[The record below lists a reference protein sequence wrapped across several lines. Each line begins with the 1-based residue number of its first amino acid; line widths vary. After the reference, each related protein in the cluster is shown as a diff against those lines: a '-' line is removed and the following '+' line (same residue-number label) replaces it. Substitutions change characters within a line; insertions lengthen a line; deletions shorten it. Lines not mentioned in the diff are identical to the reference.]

1 MGYGREMYYTGYRDG
16 SVWESLGLIGSRLTF
31 TDDETI
37 NALGLGMVRQQS
49 NKRTAMEAA
58 LQYTL
63 VSAGQGAE
71 LTTAQMVNDQT
82 TLAHFIESGIV
93 FDGYYKSDRDWY
105 FREDMK
111 QLHFNRICSQWDR
124 NDAQVTSSGSYCTG
138 EKKYSWSGHWE
149 YAHDGYEGSPI
160 LNYNENRRLLLS
172 LADPKDVQRT
182 ISKVLSRM
190 KQGERI
196 KQIGSGRDRKFTWKN
211 WTWLEDYRR
220 QHTVSNTKMRKI
232 GDVVNGWE
240 YYVDSV
246 QEKFGVKVNSYK
258 WKPHNKDD
266 DTVWLVA
273 DMCYFNKDEAQ
284 ADADALNEVSRS
296 FMEQFANRLTKKMF
310 VKEDGSVRNDT
321 KIRLYGVESI
331 LMHMRLPADA
341 VVEDLPSPAEVR
353 HRRFTQ
359 VTKGFNAWQKEIALS
374 MSSNFT
380 YSFEKKVVGQ

>member
-16 SVWESLGLIGSRLTF
+16 SVWLSLGLIGSRLTF

-49 NKRTAMEAA
+49 NNRTAMEAA

-93 FDGYYKSDRDWY
+93 FDGFYQSKRDWY

-111 QLHFNRICSQWDR
+111 QLHFNRICSYWDK
-124 NDAQVTSSGSYCTG
+124 DDTQVTSSGRYCTG
-138 EKKYSWSGHWE
+138 EKKNTYWSGFWI
-149 YAHDGYEGSPI
+149 YADDGYEGSAI

-182 ISKVLSRM
+182 ISKVLTRM
-190 KQGERI
+190 KQGGRI
-196 KQIGSGRDRKFTWKN
+196 TQIGSGRGRQFTWKN

-258 WKPHNKDD
+258 WKPHNTDD
-266 DTVWLVA
+266 DTVWSVA

-284 ADADALNEVSRS
+284 ADADALNEVTRS
-296 FMEQFANRLTKKMF
+296 FMEQFANRLTKKMY
-310 VKEDGSVRNDT
+310 VKQDGSVKNDT
-321 KIRLYGVESI
+321 NIRMYSVQSTTLK
-331 LMHMRLPADA
+331 MRLPADA

-353 HRRFTQ
+353 HRRFAQ
-359 VTKGFNAWQKEIALS
+359 VSKGFSAWQKEIGLTANNL
-374 MSSNFT
+374 
-380 YSFEKKVVGQ
+380 YQYEKVVAQ